1 MVHKHS
7 HRFLVV
13 LLIIFTLLFAT
24 VFIQFLAPLVIGA
37 LLAGIF
43 TPLNN
48 FISKKF
54 KDGSNI
60 PSLISTVLVA
70 LIIILPFITI
80 LSLLFQETQGFLEK
94 IKTAE
99 FYENDKAIQY
109 VARKLNIGTE
119 DLFSSQIAPTV
130 RNVGEF
136 ITSNIATFLSNAAN
150 LVVNFFLLLLT
161 IFYMLKDGKRLAKF
175 LIDSSPLETSEEMNL
190 YKTFK
195 ESGRAVLYGTLIN
208 AGIQGFLGGLGF
220 LMFNLSSPIIWGFV
234 MAFFALIPMLGP
246 YLIFVPAAAYMFLQG
261 KLWVAIVF
269 LLYNVIIVSSVD
281 NVLKPKLIGDKIKIH
296 PFFVL
301 ISVLGGIK
309 IFGVI
314 GLVYGP
320 LIASIFISLIKN
332 YIDLSKKTA
341 NI

>member
-1 MVHKHS
+1 MHKHS
-7 HRFLVV
+7 HKFLIV
-13 LLIIFTLLFAT
+13 LLIIFTLLFIS

-54 KDGSNI
+54 KEGSNI

-94 IKTAE
+94 IKTAD

-109 VARKLNIGTE
+109 VANKLNVGTE
-119 DLFSSQIAPTV
+119 DLFSSQILPTV
-130 RNVGEF
+130 KNVGEF
-136 ITSNIATFLSNAAN
+136 ITKNIATFLSNAAN
-150 LVVNFFLLLLT
+150 LIINFFLLLLT
-161 IFYMLKDGKRLAKF
+161 IFYMLKDGKKLSKF
-175 LIDSSPLETSEEMNL
+175 LIEASPLEKSEEMNL

-195 ESGRAVLYGTLIN
+195 ESGRAVLYGNLIT

-220 LMFNLSSPIIWGFV
+220 LMFGISSPVLWGFV
-234 MAFFALIPMLGP
+234 MAFFAFIPMLGP
-246 YLIFVPAAAYMFLQG
+246 YLVFVPAAIYMFLNG
-261 KLWVAIVF
+261 NIWVAIAF
-269 LLYNVIIVSSVD
+269 MAYNIVIVSSVD
-281 NVLKPKLIGDKIKIH
+281 NVLKPKLIGDKMKIH
-296 PFFVL
+296 PLFIL

-309 IFGVI
+309 IFGII

-332 YIDLSKKTA
+332 YIDLSKKS
-341 NI
+341 